1 MSKLQNGYPIDRRQP
16 DLEAYNNLAKA
27 IVIDACEDYLN
38 AKRYIYRYNR
48 YARKRKPTKKMEKS
62 LLKHQRELEEAKLFL
77 TSDRCVLYTGGID
90 GKRILKHLD
99 ERIV

>member
-1 MSKLQNGYPIDRRQP
+1 MY
-16 DLEAYNNLAKA
+16 EAYNNLAKA
-27 IVIDACEDYLN
+27 IVIAACEDYLN
-38 AKRYIYRYNR
+38 AKRYVYRYNR

-62 LLKHQRELEEAKLFL
+62 LLKHQRELEEAVLFL

-90 GKRILKHLD
+90 GKRIIKHLD

>member
-1 MSKLQNGYPIDRRQP
+1 MGKIVQDHIIDRRTG

-27 IVIDACEDYLN
+27 VVIAECEDYLN

-48 YARKRKPTKKMEKS
+48 YARKRKPTKKMDKK
-62 LLKHQRELEEAKLFL
+62 LLKAQRELEEAILFL
-77 TSDRCVLYTGGID
+77 KSDRCILYTNGID

-99 ERIV
+99 ERII

>member
-1 MSKLQNGYPIDRRQP
+1 MD
-16 DLEAYNNLAKA
+16 DAYNNLAKA
-27 IVIDACEDYLN
+27 IVIVACEDYLN
-38 AKRYIYRYNR
+38 AKRYIYR

-62 LLKHQRELEEAKLFL
+62 LLKHQRELEESKLFL

-90 GKRILKHLD
+90 GKTILHHLD

>member
-1 MSKLQNGYPIDRRQP
+1 MGKIIEDHIIDRRNP

-27 IVIDACEDYLN
+27 IVISACEDYLN

-48 YARKRKPTKKMEKS
+48 YARKRKPTKKMEKA

-77 TSDRCVLYTGGID
+77 TSDRCVLYTGGLD
-90 GKRILKHLD
+90 GKTIIKHLD

>member
-1 MSKLQNGYPIDRRQP
+1 MSKLQNGMPIDRRQP

-27 IVIDACEDYLN
+27 VVIAACEDYLN

-48 YARKRKPTKKMEKS
+48 YARKRKPTKKMEKAM
-62 LLKHQRELEEAKLFL
+62 LKHQRELEEAVLFL
-77 TSDRCVLYTGGID
+77 TSDRCILYTGGID
-90 GKRILKHLD
+90 GKRILHHLD